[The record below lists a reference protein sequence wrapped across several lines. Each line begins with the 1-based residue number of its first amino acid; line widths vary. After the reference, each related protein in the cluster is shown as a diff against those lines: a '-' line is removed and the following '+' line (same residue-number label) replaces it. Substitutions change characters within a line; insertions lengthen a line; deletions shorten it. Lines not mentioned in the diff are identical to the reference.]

1 MNRVAQVSVMNVIY
15 FTIAHNDSCSCDH
28 QEAGGQV
35 YKVMSNSETEWVK
48 KQSSIDS
55 MEENQLVVTWDTERY

>member
-1 MNRVAQVSVMNVIY
+1 
-15 FTIAHNDSCSCDH
+15 
-28 QEAGGQV
+28 V